1 MAVSR
6 LDRLFILLDTG
17 TTPVTRKAAAQQL
30 GEVVKLHPHELNN
43 LLSKVLIYLRSANWD
58 TRIAAGQAVEAIVKN
73 VPEWN
78 PVPRTKQ
85 EPTESS
91 MEDSSTT
98 DRLNF
103 DRFDICRLLQHG
115 ASLLGSAGAEF
126 EVQDE
131 KSGEV
136 DHKERIARQR
146 KLLQKKLG
154 LNMGEAIGMSTEEL
168 FNDEDLDYTP
178 TSAALVNKQSTLQA
192 AELIDSEFRAGMS
205 NRQKNKAKRMAKLF
219 AKQRSRDAVET
230 NEKSNDSTDGEPEE
244 KRRKVANV
252 VVNQTTSDS
261 KVLVDNVPE
270 SSSLI
275 EETNEWPLE
284 SFCEELCNDLFNPSW
299 EVRHGAGT
307 GLREILKAHGK
318 SGGKMGDS
326 TLEEMIQQHQ
336 EWLEDLVIR
345 LLCVFA
351 LDRFGDFVSDEVV
364 APVRETC
371 AQTLGVVLK
380 HMNETG
386 VHKTVDVLLKLL
398 TQEQWEVRHG
408 GLLGIKYAL
417 AVRQDVI
424 NTLLP
429 KVLTRVIEGLQD
441 LDDDV
446 RAVAAASLVPVVE
459 SLVYLQTQK
468 VPSIINT
475 LWDSLLELDDLT
487 ASTNSIMTLLSSML
501 TYPQV
506 QQCSIQQSL
515 TVLVPRVWPFLH
527 HTISSVRRAAL
538 ETLFTLLS
546 TQDQNSSSWLI
557 PILSDMLRHIFQFCV
572 LESSQE
578 ILDLIHKVWM
588 ELLNKASV
596 QYVVAAACPW
606 MGAWL
611 CLMMQPSHLPI
622 DLNMLLEVK
631 ARAKEKTGGKVRQ
644 GQIQNKEV
652 LQEYIAGAD
661 TVMEDPATRDF
672 VVMRARMMAAKL
684 LGALCCC
691 ICDPGVNM
699 VNQEIKPAES
709 LGQLLLFH
717 LNSKSALQRISVA
730 LVICEW
736 AALQKFGFWT
746 LTELLWIYSVKP
758 RLITQIPQNPS
769 WLTTEAIAPVVGAG
783 NNQREW
789 EGLDCKAVTL
799 AVQPRLLD
807 ILSEHLYYDEIA
819 VPFTRMQNECK
830 QFISSLADAHIEV
843 GNRVNNNVLTIDQAN
858 DLVTTVFNE
867 VTSTFDLNPQVL
879 QQLDSKRHQ
888 VQMTVAE
895 TNQEWQVL
903 QLRVHTFAACAVV
916 SLQQLPEKLNPVI
929 KPLMETIKKE
939 ENTLVQ
945 NYAAQYI
952 AKLLQQC
959 TTRMPCPNAKVIKN
973 LCSSLCV
980 DPYLTPCV
988 TCPVP
993 AQSGQENSKGS
1004 NSEKDGMHHTVTK
1017 HRGIITLYR
1026 HQKAAFAITSR
1037 RGPIPKAIK
1046 AQIADLPAGSSGAL
1060 LVELDEGQKP
1070 YLVQRR
1076 GAEFALTTI
1085 VKHFGAELAVKL
1097 PHLWDAM
1104 VGPLKTMIDLNNFDG
1119 KSLLE
1124 RGDVPAQELVN
1135 SLQVFEIAAASMD
1148 SALHPLLV
1156 QHLPHLYMCLQYPS
1170 TAVRHMAARGIGVM
1184 SKIATME
1191 TMNIFLEKVLPWLGA
1206 IDDNVKQEGAI
1217 EALACVMEQLDVG
1230 IVPYIVLLVV
1240 PVLGRMSDQT
1250 DSVRFMATQCFAT
1263 LIRLMPLE
1271 AGIPDPP
1278 NMSEELIQ
1286 LKAKERHFLEQL
1298 LDGKKL
1304 ENYKIPV
1311 PINAEL
1317 RKYQQDG
1324 VNWLAFLNKYKL
1336 HGILCDDMGLG
1347 KTLQSICILAG
1358 DHCQRAQEYA
1368 RSKLAECMPLPSLV
1382 VCPPTLTGHWVD
1394 EVGKFCSREY
1404 LNPLHYT
1411 GPPTERIRLQHQVK
1425 RHNLIVASYDVVR
1438 NDIDFFRN
1446 IKFNYCILDEGHV
1459 IKNGK
1464 TKLSKAVKQLTANYR
1479 IILSGTPIQ
1488 NNVLELWSL
1497 FDFLMPGFLGTERQ
1511 FAARYGKPILASRD
1525 ARSSSREQEAG
1536 VLAMDALH
1544 RQVLPFLLRR
1554 MKEDVL
1560 QDLPPKIIQDYYCTL
1575 SPLQVQLYEDFAKS
1589 RAKCDVDETVSSAAL
1604 SEETEKPKLKATGH
1618 VFQALQYLRKL
1629 CNHPALVLTPQHPEF
1644 KSTTEKLAVQNSSLH
1659 DIQHAP
1665 KLSAL
1670 KQLLLD
1676 CGLGNGSSSESGTE
1690 SVVAQH
1696 RILIFCQLKSML
1708 DIVEHDLLKPH
1719 LPSVTYLRL
1728 DGSIPPGQRHSIV
1741 SRFNNDPSIDVL
1753 LLTTHVG
1760 GLGLNLTGADTVVFV
1775 EHDWNPMRDLQ
1786 AMDRAHRIGQKR
1798 VVNVY
1803 RLITRGTLEEKIM
1816 GLQKF
1821 KMNIANTVIS
1831 QENSS
1836 LQSMGTDQLL
1846 DLFTLDKDGKAEKAD
1861 SSTSGRASMK
1871 AVLDS
1876 LSDLWDAEQYDS
1888 EYNLETF
1895 MRSLE

>member
-43 LLSKVLIYLRSANWD
+43 LLSKVLIYLRSTNWD

-73 VPEWN
+73 VPEWK
-78 PVPRTKQ
+78 PTPRPKQ
-85 EPTESS
+85 
-91 MEDSSTT
+91 DSDSEIPMDDSCAS
-98 DRLNF
+98 DRLHF
-103 DRFDICRLLQHG
+103 DRFDISRLLKHG

-126 EVQDE
+126 EVQDD

-136 DHKERIARQR
+136 DPKERIARQR

-154 LNMGEAIGMSTEEL
+154 LDMGAAIGMNTEDL

-178 TSAALVNKQSTLQA
+178 TSTSLVNKQPTLQA

-205 NRQKNKAKRMAKLF
+205 SRQKNKAKRMAKLF

-252 VVNQTTSDS
+252 VLNQPATDS
-261 KVLVDNVPE
+261 KVLVDNAPE
-270 SSSLI
+270 
-275 EETNEWPLE
+275 EANEWPLE
-284 SFCEELCNDLFNPSW
+284 SFCEEVCNDLFNPSW

-307 GLREILKAHGK
+307 ALREILKAHGK

-326 TLEEMIQQHQ
+326 TVEEMAQQHQ

-386 VHKTVDVLLKLL
+386 VHKTVDILLKLL
-398 TQEQWEVRHG
+398 TQDQWEVRHG

-417 AVRQDVI
+417 AVRQDMI

-429 KVLTRVIEGLQD
+429 EVLPAIIEGLQD

-459 SLVYLQTQK
+459 SLVHLQSQK
-468 VPSIINT
+468 VPFILNI
-475 LWDSLLELDDLT
+475 LWDALLELDDLT
-487 ASTNSIMTLLSSML
+487 ASTNSIMILLSSLL

-506 QQCSIQQSL
+506 QKCSIQQSL
-515 TVLVPRVWPFLH
+515 TILVPRVWPFLH
-527 HTISSVRRAAL
+527 HTISSVRKAAL

-546 TQDQNSSSWLI
+546 TQDQSSSAWLT
-557 PILSDMLRHIFQFCV
+557 PILQDMLRHIFQFCI
-572 LESSQE
+572 LESSQD
-578 ILDLIHKVWM
+578 ILDLIHKVWL
-588 ELLNKASV
+588 ELLNKAAV

-631 ARAKEKTGGKVRQ
+631 ARSKEKAGGKLRQ
-644 GQIQNKEV
+644 GQTQNKEV
-652 LQEYIAGAD
+652 IQEYIAGAD
-661 TVMEDPATRDF
+661 SITEDLATRDY
-672 VVMRARMMAAKL
+672 VVMRARVMAAKL

-691 ICDPGVNM
+691 ICDPSVNT
-699 VNQEIKPAES
+699 VPQEIKPAES
-709 LGQLLLFH
+709 LAQLLLFH

-736 AALQKFGFWT
+736 AALQK
-746 LTELLWIYSVKP
+746 E
-758 RLITQIPQNPS
+758 
-769 WLTTEAIAPVVGAG
+769 
-783 NNQREW
+783 
-789 EGLDCKAVTL
+789 CKAVAL
-799 AVQPRLLD
+799 SVQPRLLGV
-807 ILSEHLYYDEIA
+807 LSEHLYYDEIA

-830 QFISSLADAHIEV
+830 QLISSLADAHIDI
-843 GNRVNNNVLTIDQAN
+843 GNRVNYSVFTIDQAN
-858 DLVTTVFNE
+858 ELVTTVFSE
-867 VTSTFDLNPQVL
+867 VTSAFNLNPNIL
-879 QQLDSKRHQ
+879 QQLDSKRQQ
-888 VQMTVAE
+888 VQMTVTE

-929 KPLMETIKKE
+929 KPLMETVKKE

-945 NYAAQYI
+945 NYAALCV

-959 TTRMPCPNAKVIKN
+959 LSRSPCPNSKIIKN
-973 LCSSLCV
+973 LCNSLCV
-980 DPYLTPCV
+980 DPHLTPLAEC
-988 TCPVP
+988 P
-993 AQSGQENSKGS
+993 AQPQSSHENSKGPS
-1004 NSEKDGMHHTVTK
+1004 TERDGMHHTVTK

-1037 RGPIPKAIK
+1037 RGPTPKAPK
-1046 AQIADLPAGSSGAL
+1046 AQIADLPTGSSGNITT
-1060 LVELDEGQKP
+1060 ELDEAQKP
-1070 YLVQRR
+1070 YIVQRR
-1076 GAEFALTTI
+1076 GAEFALSTI
-1085 VKHFGAELAVKL
+1085 AKHFGAEMVLGL

-1104 VGPLKTMIDLNNFDG
+1104 VGPLRNNINLNSFDR

-1124 RGDVPAQELVN
+1124 KGDVSAQELVN
-1135 SLQVFEIAAASMD
+1135 SLQVFETTAASMD
-1148 SALHPLLV
+1148 IQLHPLLI
-1156 QHLPHLYMCLQYPS
+1156 QHLPHLYMCLQHPS
-1170 TAVRHMAARGIGVM
+1170 TAVRHMVARCVGVM

-1191 TMNIFLEKVLPWLGA
+1191 TMNILLEKVIPWLGA
-1206 IDDNVKQEGAI
+1206 IDDNTKQEGAI
-1217 EALACVMEQLDVG
+1217 EALASVMEQLDVG

-1263 LIRLMPLE
+1263 LIRLLPLE

-1278 NMSEELIQ
+1278 NMSEELIL

-1311 PINAEL
+1311 PIKAEL

-1358 DHCQRAQEYA
+1358 DHCLRAQEYA
-1368 RSKLAECMPLPSLV
+1368 RTKLVDSVPLPSLV

-1394 EVGKFCSREY
+1394 EVSKFCSKEY

-1411 GPPTERIRLQHQVK
+1411 GPPTERARLQHQVK

-1488 NNVLELWSL
+1488 LSRGHGLIDAWRCWGNLVINYRVHILKSLWFWPVKNNVLELWSL

-1536 VLAMDALH
+1536 VLAMEALH

-1575 SPLQVQLYEDFAKS
+1575 SSLQVQLYEDFAKS
-1589 RAKCDVDETVSSAAL
+1589 RAKCDVDETVSSSSL
-1604 SEETEKPKLKATGH
+1604 SEETERPKLKATGH

-1629 CNHPALVLTPQHPEF
+1629 CNHPALVLTTQHPEY
-1644 KSTTEKLAVQNSSLH
+1644 KRTTEQLAAHNSSLR

-1676 CGLGNGSSSESGTE
+1676 CGLGNGGSSENGTE
-1690 SVVAQH
+1690 AVVAQH

-1728 DGSIPPGQRHSIV
+1728 DGSIPAGQRHSIV

-1831 QENSS
+1831 QENAS

-1846 DLFTLDKDGKAEKAD
+1846 DLFTLDKDGKSEKAD
-1861 SSTSGRASMK
+1861 TTTSSSGKASMK
-1871 AVLDS
+1871 SVLEN
-1876 LSDLWDAEQYDS
+1876 LGELWDPEQYDC
-1888 EYNLETF
+1888 EY
-1895 MRSLE
+1895 SLESFMHSLK

>member
-1 MAVSR
+1 MYFFS
-6 LDRLFILLDTG
+6 
-17 TTPVTRKAAAQQL
+17 
-30 GEVVKLHPHELNN
+30 
-43 LLSKVLIYLRSANWD
+43 
-58 TRIAAGQAVEAIVKN
+58 
-73 VPEWN
+73 
-78 PVPRTKQ
+78 
-85 EPTESS
+85 
-91 MEDSSTT
+91 
-98 DRLNF
+98 
-103 DRFDICRLLQHG
+103 
-115 ASLLGSAGAEF
+115 
-126 EVQDE
+126 
-131 KSGEV
+131 
-136 DHKERIARQR
+136 
-146 KLLQKKLG
+146 KKLG

-178 TSAALVNKQSTLQA
+178 TSAALVNKQPTLQA

-244 KRRKVANV
+244 KRRKITNV
-252 VVNQTTSDS
+252 VINQSANDS
-261 KVLVDNVPE
+261 KVLIDNIPD

-299 EVRHGAGT
+299 EVRFLHST
-307 GLREILKAHGK
+307 FLMVGK
-318 SGGKMGDS
+318 DRRRS
-326 TLEEMIQQHQ
+326 
-336 EWLEDLVIR
+336 R
-345 LLCVFA
+345 L
-351 LDRFGDFVSDEVV
+351 
-364 APVRETC
+364 P
-371 AQTLGVVLK
+371 
-380 HMNETG
+380 
-386 VHKTVDVLLKLL
+386 
-398 TQEQWEVRHG
+398 
-408 GLLGIKYAL
+408 
-417 AVRQDVI
+417 DVI

-429 KVLTRVIEGLQD
+429 KVLTRIIEGLQD

-468 VPSIINT
+468 VPFIINT
-475 LWDSLLELDDLT
+475 LWDALLELDDLT
-487 ASTNSIMTLLSSML
+487 ASTNSIMTLLSSLL

-557 PILSDMLRHIFQFCV
+557 PILPDMLRHIFQFCV

-588 ELLNKASV
+588 ELLSKASV

-644 GQIQNKEV
+644 GQSQTKEV

-661 TVMEDPATRDF
+661 TIMEDPSTRDF
-672 VVMRARMMAAKL
+672 VVMRARIMAAKL

-691 ICDPGVNM
+691 ICDPGVN
-699 VNQEIKPAES
+699 VVTQEIKPAES

-736 AALQKFGFWT
+736 AYFL
-746 LTELLWIYSVKP
+746 S
-758 RLITQIPQNPS
+758 
-769 WLTTEAIAPVVGAG
+769 
-783 NNQREW
+783 
-789 EGLDCKAVTL
+789 
-799 AVQPRLLD
+799 PRLLD

-830 QFISSLADAHIEV
+830 QLISSLADAHIEL
-843 GNRVNNNVLTIDQAN
+843 GNRVNNSVFTIDQAN

-867 VTSTFDLNPQVL
+867 VTSSFDLNPQVL
-879 QQLDSKRHQ
+879 QQLDSKRQQ
-888 VQMTVAE
+888 VHMTVTE

-916 SLQQLPEKLNPVI
+916 SLQQLPEKLNPII

-945 NYAAQYI
+945 NYAAQCI

-959 TTRMPCPNAKVIKN
+959 TTRTPCPNSKIIKN

-993 AQSGQENSKGS
+993 TQSGQDNSKGS

-1037 RGPIPKAIK
+1037 RGPTPKAVK
-1046 AQIADLPAGSSGAL
+1046 AQIADLPAGSSGNI
-1060 LVELDEGQKP
+1060 LVELDEAQKP

-1085 VKHFGAELAVKL
+1085 VKHFGSEMAVKL

-1104 VGPLKTMIDLNNFDG
+1104 VGPLRNTIDINNFDG

-1124 RGDVPAQELVN
+1124 KGDGPAQELVN
-1135 SLQVFEIAAASMD
+1135 SLQVFETAAASMD
-1148 SALHPLLV
+1148 SELHPLLV
-1156 QHLPHLYMCLQYPS
+1156 QHLPHLYTCLQYPS
-1170 TAVRHMAARGIGVM
+1170 TAVRHMAARCVGVM

-1206 IDDNVKQEGAI
+1206 IDDNIKQEGAI

-1358 DHCQRAQEYA
+1358 DHCHRAQEYA

-1394 EVGKFCSREY
+1394 EVGKFCSKEY

-1676 CGLGNGSSSESGTE
+1676 CGLGNGSTSESGTE

-1861 SSTSGRASMK
+1861 TSTSGKASMK
-1871 AVLDS
+1871 SILEN
-1876 LSDLWDAEQYDS
+1876 LSDLWDQEQYDS
-1888 EYNLETF
+1888 EY
-1895 MRSLE
+1895 SLENFMHSLK

>member
-1 MAVSR
+1 MFR

-30 GEVVKLHPHELNN
+30 VEVVKLHPHELNN
-43 LLSKVLIYLRSANWD
+43 LLSKVLMYLRSTNWD
-58 TRIAAGQAVEAIVKN
+58 TRIAAGQAVEAVVKN

-78 PVPRTKQ
+78 PTPRPKQ
-85 EPTESS
+85 EPSSESCV
-91 MEDSSTT
+91 EDSSAT
-98 DRLNF
+98 DRLRF
-103 DRFDICRLLQHG
+103 DRFDICRLLKHG
-115 ASLLGSAGAEF
+115 TSLLGSAGAEF
-126 EVQDE
+126 EIQDD
-131 KSGEV
+131 KSGEI
-136 DHKERIARQR
+136 DPKERIARQR

-154 LNMGEAIGMSTEEL
+154 LDMVAAIGVNTEDL

-178 TSAALVNKQSTLQA
+178 ASSLHVTKQPALQA

-205 NRQKNKAKRMAKLF
+205 SRQKNKAKRMAKLF

-230 NEKSNDSTDGEPEE
+230 NDKRNDSTDGEPEE
-244 KRRKVANV
+244 KRRKIANV
-252 VVNQTTSDS
+252 IINQPATDS
-261 KVLVDNVPE
+261 IP
-270 SSSLI
+270 

-284 SFCEELCNDLFNPSW
+284 SFCDEVCNDLFNPSW
-299 EVRHGAGT
+299 EVRHGAGI
-307 GLREILKAHGK
+307 GLREILKTHGK
-318 SGGKMGDS
+318 SGGKIGES
-326 TLEEMIQQHQ
+326 TSEEMVQQHQ
-336 EWLEDLVIR
+336 EWLEDLDIR

-386 VHKTVDVLLKLL
+386 VHKTVDILLKLL

-429 KVLTRVIEGLQD
+429 KVLPAITEGLQD

-446 RAVAAASLVPVVE
+446 RAVAASSLVPVVE
-459 SLVYLQTQK
+459 SLVHLQSQK
-468 VPSIINT
+468 VPFILNT
-475 LWDSLLELDDLT
+475 LWDALLELDDLT
-487 ASTNSIMTLLSSML
+487 ASTNSIMTLLSSLL

-506 QQCSIQQSL
+506 QKCGIQHSL

-527 HTISSVRRAAL
+527 HTISSVRKAAL

-546 TQDQNSSSWLI
+546 TQDQSSPAWLT
-557 PILSDMLRHIFQFCV
+557 PILQDMLRHIFQFCI
-572 LESSQE
+572 LESNQE
-578 ILDLIHKVWM
+578 ILDLIHKVWL
-588 ELLNKASV
+588 ELLSKASV

-631 ARAKEKTGGKVRQ
+631 SRSKEKTGGKLRQ
-644 GQIQNKEV
+644 GQTTTKEV
-652 LQEYIAGAD
+652 IQEYIAGAD
-661 TVMEDPATRDF
+661 SITEDTAPRDY

-691 ICDPGVNM
+691 ICDLSVNT
-699 VNQEIKPAES
+699 VPQEIKPAES
-709 LGQLLLFH
+709 LSQLLLFH

-730 LVICEW
+730 LVISEW
-736 AALQKFGFWT
+736 AALQK
-746 LTELLWIYSVKP
+746 E
-758 RLITQIPQNPS
+758 
-769 WLTTEAIAPVVGAG
+769 
-783 NNQREW
+783 
-789 EGLDCKAVTL
+789 CKAVGL
-799 AVQPRLLD
+799 SVQPRLLGV
-807 ILSEHLYYDEIA
+807 LSEHLYYDEIA
-819 VPFTRMQNECK
+819 LPFTRMQNECK
-830 QFISSLADAHIEV
+830 QLISSLADAHIDTASIV
-843 GNRVNNNVLTIDQAN
+843 SCSVFTIDQAN
-858 DLVTTVFNE
+858 ELVTTVFNE
-867 VTSTFDLNPQVL
+867 VTSAFNLDPKVL
-879 QQLDSKRHQ
+879 QQLDSKRQQ

-916 SLQQLPEKLNPVI
+916 SMNQLPEKLNPVI
-929 KPLMETIKKE
+929 KPLMEAVKKE

-945 NYAAQYI
+945 NYAALCI

-959 TTRMPCPNAKVIKN
+959 TTRAPCPNSKIVKN
-973 LCSSLCV
+973 LCNSLCV
-980 DPYLTPCV
+980 DTHLTPLAVC
-988 TCPVP
+988 P
-993 AQSGQENSKGS
+993 AQPQSSHDNSKGT
-1004 NSEKDGMHHTVTK
+1004 NSERDGMNHTVTK
-1017 HRGIITLYR
+1017 FRGIITLYR

-1037 RGPIPKAIK
+1037 RGPIPKAPK
-1046 AQIADLPAGSSGAL
+1046 AQIADLPSSKKL
-1060 LVELDEGQKP
+1060 S
-1070 YLVQRR
+1070 
-1076 GAEFALTTI
+1076 LTVT
-1085 VKHFGAELAVKL
+1085 L
-1097 PHLWDAM
+1097 PHEYPFTTRPHSTHCCIKRCVLY
-1104 VGPLKTMIDLNNFDG
+1104 
-1119 KSLLE
+1119 
-1124 RGDVPAQELVN
+1124 RAQCGVN
-1135 SLQVFEIAAASMD
+1135 PIVHRTAPGLI
-1148 SALHPLLV
+1148 
-1156 QHLPHLYMCLQYPS
+1156 QHLPHLCMCLQHPN
-1170 TAVRHMAARGIGVM
+1170 TAVRHMAARCVGVM

-1191 TMNIFLEKVLPWLGA
+1191 TMNIFLEMVLPWLGA
-1206 IDDNVKQEGAI
+1206 IDDHTKQEGAI
-1217 EALACVMEQLDVG
+1217 EALASVMEQLDVG
-1230 IVPYIVLLVV
+1230 IIPYIVLLVV

-1278 NMSEELIQ
+1278 NMSEELIR

-1311 PINAEL
+1311 PIKAEL

-1358 DHCQRAQEYA
+1358 DHCLRAQEYA
-1368 RSKLAECMPLPSLV
+1368 QTKMVDCVPLPSLV

-1394 EVGKFCSREY
+1394 EVGKFCSKEY

-1411 GPPTERIRLQHQVK
+1411 GPPTERARLQHQVK
-1425 RHNLIVASYDVVR
+1425 RNNLIVASYDVVR
-1438 NDIDFFRN
+1438 NDVDFFRN

-1536 VLAMDALH
+1536 VLAMEALH

-1560 QDLPPKIIQDYYCTL
+1560 QDLPPKIIQDYYCIL
-1575 SPLQVQLYEDFAKS
+1575 SSLQVQLYEDFAKS
-1589 RAKCDVDETVSSAAL
+1589 RVKCDIDETVSSA
-1604 SEETEKPKLKATGH
+1604 SVTEETEKPKLKATGH

-1629 CNHPALVLTPQHPEF
+1629 CNHPALVLTTQHPEY
-1644 KSTTEKLAVQNSSLH
+1644 KKISEQLAAQNSSLR

-1676 CGLGNGSSSESGTE
+1676 CGLGNGGSSESGTE
-1690 SVVAQH
+1690 AVVAQH

-1831 QENSS
+1831 QENAS

-1846 DLFTLDKDGKAEKAD
+1846 DLFTLDKDGKAEKGD
-1861 SSTSGRASMK
+1861 TTSGKASIK
-1871 AVLDS
+1871 SVLEN
-1876 LSDLWDAEQYDS
+1876 LGDLWDQDQYDS
-1888 EYNLETF
+1888 EY
-1895 MRSLE
+1895 SLENFMHSLK

>member
-1 MAVSR
+1 MFRMKNFLMALS
-6 LDRLFILLDTG
+6 
-17 TTPVTRKAAAQQL
+17 L
-30 GEVVKLHPHELNN
+30 GEVDP
-43 LLSKVLIYLRSANWD
+43 
-58 TRIAAGQAVEAIVKN
+58 
-73 VPEWN
+73 
-78 PVPRTKQ
+78 
-85 EPTESS
+85 
-91 MEDSSTT
+91 
-98 DRLNF
+98 
-103 DRFDICRLLQHG
+103 
-115 ASLLGSAGAEF
+115 
-126 EVQDE
+126 
-131 KSGEV
+131 
-136 DHKERIARQR
+136 KERIARQR

-178 TSAALVNKQSTLQA
+178 TSAALVNKQSVGKTLGYLIASNNTKILLHFALQA

-252 VVNQTTSDS
+252 VINQTANDS
-261 KVLVDNVPE
+261 KVLIDNVPE

-275 EETNEWPLE
+275 E
-284 SFCEELCNDLFNPSW
+284 

-429 KVLTRVIEGLQD
+429 KVLTRIIEGLQD

-468 VPSIINT
+468 
-475 LWDSLLELDDLT
+475 
-487 ASTNSIMTLLSSML
+487 
-501 TYPQV
+501 
-506 QQCSIQQSL
+506 
-515 TVLVPRVWPFLH
+515 
-527 HTISSVRRAAL
+527 
-538 ETLFTLLS
+538 
-546 TQDQNSSSWLI
+546 NSSSWLI

-588 ELLNKASV
+588 ELLSKASV

-631 ARAKEKTGGKVRQ
+631 SKAKEKTGGK
-644 GQIQNKEV
+644 E
-652 LQEYIAGAD
+652 
-661 TVMEDPATRDF
+661 
-672 VVMRARMMAAKL
+672 
-684 LGALCCC
+684 
-691 ICDPGVNM
+691 
-699 VNQEIKPAES
+699 
-709 LGQLLLFH
+709 
-717 LNSKSALQRISVA
+717 
-730 LVICEW
+730 
-736 AALQKFGFWT
+736 
-746 LTELLWIYSVKP
+746 
-758 RLITQIPQNPS
+758 
-769 WLTTEAIAPVVGAG
+769 
-783 NNQREW
+783 
-789 EGLDCKAVTL
+789 CKAVTL

-830 QFISSLADAHIEV
+830 QFISSLADANIEV
-843 GNRVNNNVLTIDQAN
+843 GNRINNNVLTIDQAN

-867 VTSTFDLNPQVL
+867 VTSSFDLNPQVL

-916 SLQQLPEKLNPVI
+916 SLQQLPEKLNPII

-945 NYAAQYI
+945 NYAAQCI

-959 TTRMPCPNAKVIKN
+959 TTRTPCPNSKVIKN

-993 AQSGQENSKGS
+993 TQSGQENSKGS

-1046 AQIADLPAGSSGAL
+1046 AQIADLPAGSSGNV

-1085 VKHFGAELAVKL
+1085 VKHFGAEMAVKL

-1104 VGPLKTMIDLNNFDG
+1104 VGPLTTMIDLNNFG
-1119 KSLLE
+1119 MHS
-1124 RGDVPAQELVN
+1124 
-1135 SLQVFEIAAASMD
+1135 
-1148 SALHPLLV
+1148 V
-1156 QHLPHLYMCLQYPS
+1156 Q
-1170 TAVRHMAARGIGVM
+1170 
-1184 SKIATME
+1184 
-1191 TMNIFLEKVLPWLGA
+1191 
-1206 IDDNVKQEGAI
+1206 
-1217 EALACVMEQLDVG
+1217 
-1230 IVPYIVLLVV
+1230 
-1240 PVLGRMSDQT
+1240 
-1250 DSVRFMATQCFAT
+1250 
-1263 LIRLMPLE
+1263 

-1286 LKAKERHFLEQL
+1286 MKAKERHFLEQL

-1644 KSTTEKLAVQNSSLH
+1644 KSTTEKLAVQSSSLH

-1676 CGLGNGSSSESGTE
+1676 CGLGNGSTSDSGTE
-1690 SVVAQH
+1690 AVVAQH
-1696 RILIFCQLKSML
+1696 RVLIFCQLKSML

-1861 SSTSGRASMK
+1861 SSTSGKASMK
-1871 AVLDS
+1871 SVLEN

>member
-30 GEVVKLHPHELNN
+30 GEVVKLHPHELHN
-43 LLSKVLIYLRSANWD
+43 LLAKVLIHLRSTNWD

-78 PVPRTKQ
+78 PTPRPKQ
-85 EPTESS
+85 EHGCESPVEESS
-91 MEDSSTT
+91 AS
-98 DRLNF
+98 DRLRF
-103 DRFDICRLLQHG
+103 DRFDICRLLKHG

-126 EVQDE
+126 EVQDDT
-131 KSGEV
+131 SGEV
-136 DHKERIARQR
+136 DPKERIARQR

-154 LNMGEAIGMSTEEL
+154 LDMGAAIGMNTEDL

-178 TSAALVNKQSTLQA
+178 TSSFFVHKQPTLQA

-205 NRQKNKAKRMAKLF
+205 SRQKNKAKRMAKLF
-219 AKQRSRDAVET
+219 AKQKSRDAVET
-230 NEKSNDSTDGEPEE
+230 NEKSNDSTDGEPDE
-244 KRRKVANV
+244 KRRKIANV
-252 VVNQTTSDS
+252 IISQPATDS
-261 KVLVDNVPE
+261 RLLVENMP
-270 SSSLI
+270 

-284 SFCEELCNDLFNPSW
+284 SFCEEVCNDLFNPSW
-299 EVRHGAGT
+299 EIRHGAGV
-307 GLREILKAHGK
+307 GLREVLKAHGK
-318 SGGKMGDS
+318 SGGKIGDS
-326 TLEEMIQQHQ
+326 TIEEMTQQHQ
-336 EWLEDLVIR
+336 DWLEDLAIR

-380 HMNETG
+380 YMNESG
-386 VHKTVDVLLKLL
+386 VHKTVAILLKLL
-398 TQEQWEVRHG
+398 AQEQWEVRHG

-417 AVRQDVI
+417 AVRQDLI
-424 NTLLP
+424 DTLLP
-429 KVLTRVIEGLQD
+429 KVLPAITEGLQD

-459 SLVYLQTQK
+459 SLVHLQPQN
-468 VPSIINT
+468 VPFILNV
-475 LWDSLLELDDLT
+475 LWDALLELDDLT
-487 ASTNSIMTLLSSML
+487 ASTNSIMTLLSSLL
-501 TYPQV
+501 TYSQV
-506 QQCSIQQSL
+506 RKCSIQQSL

-527 HTISSVRRAAL
+527 HTISSVRKAAL

-546 TQDQNSSSWLI
+546 TEDQSSAAWLT
-557 PILSDMLRHIFQFCV
+557 PILQDMLRHIFQFCI
-572 LESSQE
+572 LESNQE
-578 ILDLIHKVWM
+578 ILELIHKVWL
-588 ELLNKASV
+588 ELLSKASI

-631 ARAKEKTGGKVRQ
+631 ARSKEKTGGKVRQ
-644 GQIQNKEV
+644 GQTPTKEAV
-652 LQEYIAGAD
+652 QEYIAGAES
-661 TVMEDPATRDF
+661 VAEDLATRDY

-691 ICDPGVNM
+691 ICDQGVNT
-699 VNQEIKPAES
+699 VSQEIKPAES
-709 LGQLLLFH
+709 LAQLLLFH
-717 LNSKSALQRISVA
+717 LNSKSALQRFSVA

-736 AALQKFGFWT
+736 ASLQK
-746 LTELLWIYSVKP
+746 ENKEV
-758 RLITQIPQNPS
+758 
-769 WLTTEAIAPVVGAG
+769 TT
-783 NNQREW
+783 
-789 EGLDCKAVTL
+789 
-799 AVQPRLLD
+799 AVQSRLLGV
-807 ILSEHLYYDEIA
+807 LSEHLYYDEIA

-830 QFISSLADAHIEV
+830 QLISSFTDANIDM
-843 GNRVNNNVLTIDQAN
+843 GSRVNCSVFTIDQAN
-858 DLVTTVFNE
+858 ELVTTVFNE
-867 VTSTFDLNPQVL
+867 ATASLDLNPKVL
-879 QQLDSKRHQ
+879 QQLESKRQQ
-888 VQMTVAE
+888 VQMTVSE
-895 TNQEWQVL
+895 TNQEWQTL
-903 QLRVHTFAACAVV
+903 QMRVHTFAACAVV
-916 SLQQLPEKLNPVI
+916 NLEQLPEKLNPVI
-929 KPLMETIKKE
+929 KPLMEAVKKE

-945 NYAAQYI
+945 NHAALCI

-959 TTRMPCPNAKVIKN
+959 TTRSPCPNSKIIKN

-980 DPYLTPCV
+980 DSHLTPLASC
-988 TCPVP
+988 P
-993 AQSGQENSKGS
+993 AQPQSSHENSKGS
-1004 NSEKDGMHHTVTK
+1004 NSERDGMHHTVTK

-1037 RGPIPKAIK
+1037 RGPTPKAPK
-1046 AQIADLPAGSSGAL
+1046 AQIGDLPTSSSGNATT
-1060 LVELDEGQKP
+1060 ELDEAQKP
-1070 YLVQRR
+1070 YVVQRR
-1076 GAEFALTTI
+1076 GAEFALSTI
-1085 VKHFGAELAVKL
+1085 AKHFGCEMAMGL

-1104 VGPLKTMIDLNNFDG
+1104 VGSLRNSIDIDNFDR
-1119 KSLLE
+1119 KVLLDK
-1124 RGDVPAQELVN
+1124 GDGPAQELVN
-1135 SLQVFEIAAASMD
+1135 SLQVFETTAASMD
-1148 SALHPLLV
+1148 AQLHPLLI
-1156 QHLPHLYMCLQYPS
+1156 QHLPYLCMCLQHPT
-1170 TAVRHMAARGIGVM
+1170 TAVRHMAARCVGVM
-1184 SKIATME
+1184 SKVAILE
-1191 TMNIFLEKVLPWLGA
+1191 TMHIFLEKILPWLGA
-1206 IDDNVKQEGAI
+1206 IDDSTKQEGAI

-1278 NMSEELIQ
+1278 NMPEDLIKI
-1286 LKAKERHFLEQL
+1286 KAKERHFLEQL

-1311 PINAEL
+1311 PIKAEL
-1317 RKYQQDG
+1317 RKYQQEG

-1358 DHCQRAQEYA
+1358 DHCLRAQEYA
-1368 RSKLAECMPLPSLV
+1368 RTKMADSVPLPSLV

-1394 EVGKFCSREY
+1394 EVGKFCSKEY

-1411 GPPTERIRLQHQVK
+1411 GPPTERARLQHHVK
-1425 RHNLIVASYDVVR
+1425 RYNLIVASYDVVR

-1464 TKLSKAVKQLTANYR
+1464 TKLSKAIKQLTANYR

-1488 NNVLELWSL
+1488 
-1497 FDFLMPGFLGTERQ
+1497 
-1511 FAARYGKPILASRD
+1511 
-1525 ARSSSREQEAG
+1525 
-1536 VLAMDALH
+1536 
-1544 RQVLPFLLRR
+1544 
-1554 MKEDVL
+1554 
-1560 QDLPPKIIQDYYCTL
+1560 
-1575 SPLQVQLYEDFAKS
+1575 VQLYEDFAKS
-1589 RAKCDVDETVSSAAL
+1589 RAKCDVEETVSAVSL
-1604 SEETEKPKLKATGH
+1604 VEETEKPKLKATGH

-1629 CNHPALVLTPQHPEF
+1629 CNHPALVLTAHHPEH
-1644 KSTTEKLAVQNSSLH
+1644 KRITEKLAIENSSLR

-1676 CGLGNGSSSESGTE
+1676 CGLGNGGSSESGTE
-1690 SVVAQH
+1690 AIVAQH

-1728 DGSIPPGQRHSIV
+1728 DGSIPAGQRHSIV

-1775 EHDWNPMRDLQ
+1775 EHDWNPMKDLQ

-1831 QENSS
+1831 QENTS

-1846 DLFTLDKDGKAEKAD
+1846 DLFTLDKDGKNEKSDAVP
-1861 SSTSGRASMK
+1861 SASGKTTMK
-1871 AVLDS
+1871 SVLEN
-1876 LSDLWDAEQYDS
+1876 LGDLWDQEQYDT
-1888 EYNLETF
+1888 EY
-1895 MRSLE
+1895 SLEKFMHSLK

>member
-43 LLSKVLIYLRSANWD
+43 LLSKVLIYLRSTNWD

-78 PVPRTKQ
+78 PIPRTRQ
-85 EPTESS
+85 ESTSESA
-91 MEDSSTT
+91 MEDSPAT

-136 DHKERIARQR
+136 DPKERIARQR

-178 TSAALVNKQSTLQA
+178 TSTALVNKQPTLQA

-205 NRQKNKAKRMAKLF
+205 SRQKNKAKRMAKLF

-244 KRRKVANV
+244 KRRKIANV
-252 VVNQTTSDS
+252 VINQSTNDS
-261 KVLVDNVPE
+261 KVLIDNIPD
-270 SSSLI
+270 SSSLL

-429 KVLTRVIEGLQD
+429 KVLTRIIEGLQD
-441 LDDDV
+441 FDDDV

-459 SLVYLQTQK
+459 SLVDLQTQK
-468 VPSIINT
+468 VPFIINT
-475 LWDSLLELDDLT
+475 LWDALLELDDLT
-487 ASTNSIMTLLSSML
+487 ASTNSIMTLLSSLL

-557 PILSDMLRHIFQFCV
+557 PILPDMLRHIFQFCV

-588 ELLNKASV
+588 ELLSKASV
-596 QYVVAAACPW
+596 HYVVAAACPW

-631 ARAKEKTGGKVRQ
+631 ARAKEKTCGKVRQ
-644 GQIQNKEV
+644 GQSQTKEV
-652 LQEYIAGAD
+652 LQEYIAGAE
-661 TVMEDPATRDF
+661 TIMEDPSTRDF

-691 ICDPGVNM
+691 ICDPGVN
-699 VNQEIKPAES
+699 VVTQEIKPAES
-709 LGQLLLFH
+709 LGQLLLFY

-736 AALQKFGFWT
+736 AALQK
-746 LTELLWIYSVKP
+746 E
-758 RLITQIPQNPS
+758 
-769 WLTTEAIAPVVGAG
+769 
-783 NNQREW
+783 
-789 EGLDCKAVTL
+789 CKAVTL

-830 QFISSLADAHIEV
+830 QLISSLTDAHIEV
-843 GNRVNNNVLTIDQAN
+843 GSRVNNNVFTIDQAN

-867 VTSTFDLNPQVL
+867 VTSSFDLNPQVL
-879 QQLDSKRHQ
+879 QQLDSKRQQ
-888 VQMTVAE
+888 VQMTVTE

-916 SLQQLPEKLNPVI
+916 SLQQLPEKLNPII

-945 NYAAQYI
+945 NYAAQCI

-959 TTRMPCPNAKVIKN
+959 TTRTPCPNSKIIKN

-993 AQSGQENSKGS
+993 TQSGQDNSKGS
-1004 NSEKDGMHHTVTK
+1004 NSEKDGMHHTVTT

-1037 RGPIPKAIK
+1037 RGPTPKAVK
-1046 AQIADLPAGSSGAL
+1046 AQIADLPAGSSGNI
-1060 LVELDEGQKP
+1060 LVELDEAQKP

-1085 VKHFGAELAVKL
+1085 VKHFGGEMAVKL

-1104 VGPLKTMIDLNNFDG
+1104 VGPLRNTININNFDG

-1124 RGDVPAQELVN
+1124 KGDGPAQELVN
-1135 SLQVFEIAAASMD
+1135 SLQVFETAAASMD
-1148 SALHPLLV
+1148 SELHPL
-1156 QHLPHLYMCLQYPS
+1156 
-1170 TAVRHMAARGIGVM
+1170 
-1184 SKIATME
+1184 
-1191 TMNIFLEKVLPWLGA
+1191 
-1206 IDDNVKQEGAI
+1206 
-1217 EALACVMEQLDVG
+1217 
-1230 IVPYIVLLVV
+1230 
-1240 PVLGRMSDQT
+1240 
-1250 DSVRFMATQCFAT
+1250 
-1263 LIRLMPLE
+1263 
-1271 AGIPDPP
+1271 
-1278 NMSEELIQ
+1278 
-1286 LKAKERHFLEQL
+1286 
-1298 LDGKKL
+1298 
-1304 ENYKIPV
+1304 
-1311 PINAEL
+1311 
-1317 RKYQQDG
+1317 DG

-1358 DHCQRAQEYA
+1358 DHCHRAQEYA

-1394 EVGKFCSREY
+1394 EVGKFCSKEY

-1644 KSTTEKLAVQNSSLH
+1644 KSTTEKLAIQNSSLH

-1676 CGLGNGSSSESGTE
+1676 CGLGNGSTSESGTE

-1861 SSTSGRASMK
+1861 TSTSGKASMK
-1871 AVLDS
+1871 SVLEN
-1876 LSDLWDAEQYDS
+1876 LSDLWDQEQYDS
-1888 EYNLETF
+1888 EY
-1895 MRSLE
+1895 SLENFMHSLK

>member
-43 LLSKVLIYLRSANWD
+43 LLSKVLMYLRSTNWD

-78 PVPRTKQ
+78 PVPRLKQ
-85 EPTESS
+85 EPTSESS
-91 MEDSSTT
+91 MEDSSVT
-98 DRLNF
+98 DRLSF

-126 EVQDE
+126 EVQDD

-136 DHKERIARQR
+136 DPKERIARQR

-154 LNMGEAIGMSTEEL
+154 LDMGAAIGMNTEEL

-178 TSAALVNKQSTLQA
+178 ASASLVNKQPVGKTSGCLIARNITALQA

-219 AKQRSRDAVET
+219 AKQRSKDAVEN
-230 NEKSNDSTDGEPEE
+230 NEKSNDSADGEPEE
-244 KRRKVANV
+244 KRRKIANIV
-252 VVNQTTSDS
+252 INQPATES
-261 KVLVDNVPE
+261 KVLIDNVPDN
-270 SSSLI
+270 SSLF

-318 SGGKMGDS
+318 SGGKIGDS

-336 EWLEDLVIR
+336 DWLEDLAIR

-386 VHKTVDVLLKLL
+386 VHRTVDVLLKLL

-408 GLLGIKYAL
+408 GLLGIKYVL

-424 NTLLP
+424 KTLLP
-429 KVLTRVIEGLQD
+429 KVLTKIIEGLQD

-446 RAVAAASLVPVVE
+446 RAVAAASLVPVVD
-459 SLVYLQTQK
+459 SLVHLQSQK
-468 VPSIINT
+468 VPFIINT
-475 LWDSLLELDDLT
+475 LWDALLELDDLT
-487 ASTNSIMTLLSSML
+487 ASTNSIMTLLSSLL
-501 TYPQV
+501 TYPEV

-546 TQDQNSSSWLI
+546 TQDQSSSSWLT
-557 PILSDMLRHIFQFCV
+557 PILQDMLRHIFQFCI

-588 ELLNKASV
+588 ELLSKASV

-631 ARAKEKTGGKVRQ
+631 SRSKEKTGGKMRQ
-644 GQIQNKEV
+644 SQNQSKEV

-661 TVMEDPATRDF
+661 SIMEDPAMRDF
-672 VVMRARMMAAKL
+672 VVMRARVMAAKL
-684 LGALCCC
+684 LGALCCN
-691 ICDPGVNM
+691 ICDPSVN
-699 VNQEIKPAES
+699 VASQDIKPAES

-717 LNSKSALQRISVA
+717 LNSKSALQRISVS

-736 AALQKFGFWT
+736 AALQK
-746 LTELLWIYSVKP
+746 E
-758 RLITQIPQNPS
+758 
-769 WLTTEAIAPVVGAG
+769 
-783 NNQREW
+783 
-789 EGLDCKAVTL
+789 CKAVAL
-799 AVQPRLLD
+799 AVQPRLLG

-830 QFISSLADAHIEV
+830 QLITSLADAHIEV
-843 GNRVNNNVLTIDQAN
+843 NSRVNYSVFTIDQAN
-858 DLVTTVFNE
+858 ELVTTVFNE
-867 VTSTFDLNPQVL
+867 VTSSFNLNPKVL
-879 QQLDSKRHQ
+879 QHLDSKRQQ

-903 QLRVHTFAACAVV
+903 QLRVHTLAACAVV
-916 SLQQLPEKLNPVI
+916 NLQQLPEKLNPVI
-929 KPLMETIKKE
+929 KPLMETVKKE

-945 NYAAQYI
+945 NYAAMCI

-959 TTRMPCPNAKVIKN
+959 TSRTPCPNSKIIKN

-980 DPYLTPCV
+980 DPHLTPCV
-988 TCPVP
+988 ACPAP
-993 AQSGQENSKGS
+993 PQSSHENSKVGQ
-1004 NSEKDGMHHTVTK
+1004 NTDKDGMHHTVTK

-1037 RGPIPKAIK
+1037 RGPTPKAAK
-1046 AQIADLPAGSSGAL
+1046 AQLADFPPGSSGNIPA
-1060 LVELDEGQKP
+1060 ELDEAQKP

-1076 GAEFALTTI
+1076 GAEFALSTI
-1085 VKHFGAELAVKL
+1085 VKHFGCEMAVKL

-1104 VGPLKTMIDLNNFDG
+1104 VGPLRNMINIKNFDG

-1124 RGDVPAQELVN
+1124 RGDGPAQELVN
-1135 SLQVFEIAAASMD
+1135 SLQVFETAAAAMD
-1148 SALHPLLV
+1148 TELHPLLV
-1156 QHLPHLYMCLQYPS
+1156 QHLPHLYMCLQYPN
-1170 TAVRHMAARGIGVM
+1170 TAVRHMAARCVGVM

-1191 TMNIFLEKVLPWLGA
+1191 TMNIFLEKVLPWIGA
-1206 IDDNVKQEGAI
+1206 IDDSTKQEGAI
-1217 EALACVMEQLDVG
+1217 EALASVMEQLDVG

-1311 PINAEL
+1311 PIKAEL

-1358 DHCQRAQEYA
+1358 DHCFRAQEYA

-1394 EVGKFCSREY
+1394 EVGKFCSKEY

-1411 GPPTERIRLQHQVK
+1411 GPPTERVRLQHQVK
-1425 RHNLIVASYDVVR
+1425 KHNLIVASYDVVR
-1438 NDIDFFRN
+1438 NDIDFFKN

-1536 VLAMDALH
+1536 VLAMEALH

-1589 RAKCDVDETVSSAAL
+1589 RAKCDVDETVSTAAL
-1604 SEETEKPKLKATGH
+1604 AEETEKPKLKATGH

-1629 CNHPALVLTPQHPEF
+1629 CNHPALVLTTQHPEF
-1644 KSTTEKLAVQNSSLH
+1644 KKTTEQLAAQNSSLR

-1670 KQLLLD
+1670 KQ
-1676 CGLGNGSSSESGTE
+1676 
-1690 SVVAQH
+1690 
-1696 RILIFCQLKSML
+1696 
-1708 DIVEHDLLKPH
+1708 
-1719 LPSVTYLRL
+1719 
-1728 DGSIPPGQRHSIV
+1728 
-1741 SRFNNDPSIDVL
+1741 
-1753 LLTTHVG
+1753 
-1760 GLGLNLTGADTVVFV
+1760 
-1775 EHDWNPMRDLQ
+1775 
-1786 AMDRAHRIGQKR
+1786 
-1798 VVNVY
+1798 
-1803 RLITRGTLEEKIM
+1803 
-1816 GLQKF
+1816 
-1821 KMNIANTVIS
+1821 
-1831 QENSS
+1831 
-1836 LQSMGTDQLL
+1836 
-1846 DLFTLDKDGKAEKAD
+1846 
-1861 SSTSGRASMK
+1861 
-1871 AVLDS
+1871 
-1876 LSDLWDAEQYDS
+1876 
-1888 EYNLETF
+1888 
-1895 MRSLE
+1895 

>member
-43 LLSKVLIYLRSANWD
+43 LLAKVLVHIRSTNWD

-78 PVPRTKQ
+78 PTPQPKQ
-85 EPTESS
+85 ERGCENQ
-91 MEDSSTT
+91 MEDTSTS
-98 DRLNF
+98 DRLRF
-103 DRFDICRLLQHG
+103 DKFDICRLLKHG

-126 EVQDE
+126 EVQDDT
-131 KSGEV
+131 SGEV
-136 DHKERIARQR
+136 DPKERIARQR

-154 LNMGEAIGMSTEEL
+154 LDMGAAIGMSTEDL

-178 TSAALVNKQSTLQA
+178 ASSILVHKQPTLQA

-205 NRQKNKAKRMAKLF
+205 SRQKNKAKRMAKLF
-219 AKQRSRDAVET
+219 AKQRSKDAVET
-230 NEKSNDSTDGEPEE
+230 NEKSNDSADGEPEE
-244 KRRKVANV
+244 KRRKIGNV
-252 VVNQTTSDS
+252 IISQPATDS
-261 KVLVDNVPE
+261 KLLVDNIPE
-270 SSSLI
+270 ES
-275 EETNEWPLE
+275 NEWPLE
-284 SFCEELCNDLFNPSW
+284 SFCEEVCNDLFDPSW
-299 EVRHGAGT
+299 EIRHGAGV
-307 GLREILKAHGK
+307 GLREVLKAHGK

-326 TLEEMIQQHQ
+326 TVEEMIQQHQ
-336 EWLEDLVIR
+336 DWLEDLAIR

-380 HMNETG
+380 HMNESG
-386 VHKTVDVLLKLL
+386 VHKTVAILLKLL

-417 AVRQDVI
+417 AVRQDLI
-424 NTLLP
+424 ETLLP
-429 KVLTRVIEGLQD
+429 KVLPAITEGLQD

-459 SLVYLQTQK
+459 SLVHLQPEK
-468 VPSIINT
+468 V
-475 LWDSLLELDDLT
+475 
-487 ASTNSIMTLLSSML
+487 
-501 TYPQV
+501 QR
-506 QQCSIQQSL
+506 CSNQQSL

-527 HTISSVRRAAL
+527 HTISSVRKAAL

-546 TQDQNSSSWLI
+546 TQDQISATWLT
-557 PILSDMLRHIFQFCV
+557 PILQDMLRHIFQFCI
-572 LESSQE
+572 LESNQE
-578 ILDLIHKVWM
+578 ILELIHKVWL
-588 ELLNKASV
+588 ELLSKASL

-631 ARAKEKTGGKVRQ
+631 ARLKEKSGGKMRPSQ
-644 GQIQNKEV
+644 TQTKEV
-652 LQEYIAGAD
+652 VQEYIAGAES
-661 TVMEDPATRDF
+661 VIEDSATRDF

-691 ICDPGVNM
+691 ICDPSVNAAS
-699 VNQEIKPAES
+699 QEIKPAES
-709 LGQLLLFH
+709 LAQLLLFH
-717 LNSKSALQRISVA
+717 LNSKSALQRFSVA

-736 AALQKFGFWT
+736 AALQK
-746 LTELLWIYSVKP
+746 ENK
-758 RLITQIPQNPS
+758 
-769 WLTTEAIAPVVGAG
+769 VVA
-783 NNQREW
+783 
-789 EGLDCKAVTL
+789 DAVL
-799 AVQPRLLD
+799 SRLLGV
-807 ILSEHLYYDEIA
+807 LSEHLYYDEIA
-819 VPFTRMQNECK
+819 IPFTRMQNECK
-830 QFISSLADAHIEV
+830 QLISSFTDANIDISSK
-843 GNRVNNNVLTIDQAN
+843 VNCSVFTIDQAN
-858 DLVTTVFNE
+858 ELVTTVFNE
-867 VTSTFDLNPQVL
+867 ATSSHNLNPK
-879 QQLDSKRHQ
+879 QQSSH
-888 VQMTVAE
+888 
-895 TNQEWQVL
+895 
-903 QLRVHTFAACAVV
+903 
-916 SLQQLPEKLNPVI
+916 
-929 KPLMETIKKE
+929 
-939 ENTLVQ
+939 ENL
-945 NYAAQYI
+945 
-952 AKLLQQC
+952 
-959 TTRMPCPNAKVIKN
+959 
-973 LCSSLCV
+973 
-980 DPYLTPCV
+980 
-988 TCPVP
+988 
-993 AQSGQENSKGS
+993 KGS
-1004 NSEKDGMHHTVTK
+1004 NSDRDGMHHTVTK

-1037 RGPIPKAIK
+1037 RGPTPKATK
-1046 AQIADLPAGSSGAL
+1046 AQIGDLPASTSGN
-1060 LVELDEGQKP
+1060 VTTELDEAQKP
-1070 YLVQRR
+1070 YIVQRR
-1076 GAEFALTTI
+1076 GAEFALSTI
-1085 VKHFGAELAVKL
+1085 AKHFGDEMAVGL
-1097 PHLWDAM
+1097 PHLWDTM
-1104 VGPLKTMIDLNNFDG
+1104 VGSLKNSIDINNFDR
-1119 KSLLE
+1119 KLLLE
-1124 RGDVPAQELVN
+1124 KGDGPAQELVN
-1135 SLQVFEIAAASMD
+1135 SLQVFEITAASMD
-1148 SALHPLLV
+1148 IRLHSLLV
-1156 QHLPHLYMCLQYPS
+1156 QHLPYLCMCLQHPS
-1170 TAVRHMAARGIGVM
+1170 TAVRHMAARCVGVM
-1184 SKIATME
+1184 SKIATVE
-1191 TMNIFLEKVLPWLGA
+1191 TIHIFLEKVLPWLGA
-1206 IDDNVKQEGAI
+1206 IDDSTKQEGAI
-1217 EALACVMEQLDVG
+1217 EALSAIMEQLDVG
-1230 IVPYIVLLVV
+1230 IIPYIVLLVV

-1278 NMSEELIQ
+1278 NMSEHLIKI
-1286 LKAKERHFLEQL
+1286 KAKERHFLEQL

-1311 PINAEL
+1311 PIKAEL
-1317 RKYQQDG
+1317 RKYQQEG

-1358 DHCQRAQEYA
+1358 DHYLRTQEYA
-1368 RSKLAECMPLPSLV
+1368 RTKMADNIPLPSLV

-1394 EVGKFCSREY
+1394 EVGKFCSKEF

-1411 GPPTERIRLQHQVK
+1411 GPPTERARLQHHVK

-1464 TKLSKAVKQLTANYR
+1464 TKLSKAIKQLTANYR

-1536 VLAMDALH
+1536 VLAMEALH

-1560 QDLPPKIIQDYYCTL
+1560 QDLPPKIIQDYYCIL
-1575 SPLQVQLYEDFAKS
+1575 SPLQIQLYEDFAKS
-1589 RAKCDVDETVSSAAL
+1589 RAKCDVDETVSAA
-1604 SEETEKPKLKATGH
+1604 SVTEETEKPKLKATGH

-1629 CNHPALVLTPQHPEF
+1629 CNHPALVLTTHHPEH
-1644 KSTTEKLAVQNSSLH
+1644 KRITEKLAAENSSLR

-1676 CGLGNGSSSESGTE
+1676 CGLGNGGSPESGTE
-1690 SVVAQH
+1690 TIVAQH

-1728 DGSIPPGQRHSIV
+1728 DGSIPAGQRHSIV

-1775 EHDWNPMRDLQ
+1775 EHDWNPMKDLQ

-1831 QENSS
+1831 QENTS

-1846 DLFTLDKDGKAEKAD
+1846 DLFTLDKDGKTEKSDGA
-1861 SSTSGRASMK
+1861 T
-1871 AVLDS
+1871 S
-1876 LSDLWDAEQYDS
+1876 LSGKTTMKSVLENLGELWDQEQYDS
-1888 EYNLETF
+1888 EY
-1895 MRSLE
+1895 SLEKFMHSLK